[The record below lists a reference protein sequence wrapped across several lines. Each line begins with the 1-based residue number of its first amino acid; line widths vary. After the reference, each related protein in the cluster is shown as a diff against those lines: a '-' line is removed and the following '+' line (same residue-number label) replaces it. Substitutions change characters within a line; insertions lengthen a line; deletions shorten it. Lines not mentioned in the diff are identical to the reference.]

1 MRPLG
6 VFSGISA
13 SRPGMDELAG
23 ALDEANQAAADAFDN
38 WVHDA
43 CTHGVKMSIEEIT
56 RHAGLI
62 KHFEALDGILHAYTA
77 VYNDPNAPKDGGLV
91 YKIPRTVAYAYTAAS
106 RQAEIINAVHAS
118 LVKNAATDR
127 DLAGAAAIG
136 HVAAN
141 RSAHVAAAIAAFA
154 GASQA
159 ARDAHAASR
168 SALAARDDDGYSWEA
183 YALAVA
189 DTFQFA
195 KDAMVR
201 ARHAL
206 YRVEPRPARGIGRSS
221 GDAAAG
227 AAAGGGGGQAGRRGG
242 AGRSSAGPR
251 PERAWPAGRAG
262 RKS

>member
-1 MRPLG
+1 MRFIGTARRMRPLG
-6 VFSGISA
+6 AFSGMSA

-23 ALDEANQAAADAFDN
+23 ALDEASQAAADAFDN

-43 CTHGVKMSIEEIT
+43 CTHGVKMNIEEIT

-91 YKIPRTVAYAYTAAS
+91 YKIPRTVAYSAYTAAS
-106 RQAEIINAVHAS
+106 RQAEITNAVHAS

-127 DLAGAAAIG
+127 YLAGAASIG

-141 RSAHVAAAIAAFA
+141 RSAHVAAALAAFA
-154 GASQA
+154 GASRA

-168 SALAARDDDGYSWEA
+168 SALAARDDDGHSWEA

-221 GDAAAG
+221 EDAAAETGGGGGRAAG
-227 AAAGGGGGQAGRRGG
+227 AAI
-242 AGRSSAGPR
+242 
-251 PERAWPAGRAG
+251 
-262 RKS
+262 